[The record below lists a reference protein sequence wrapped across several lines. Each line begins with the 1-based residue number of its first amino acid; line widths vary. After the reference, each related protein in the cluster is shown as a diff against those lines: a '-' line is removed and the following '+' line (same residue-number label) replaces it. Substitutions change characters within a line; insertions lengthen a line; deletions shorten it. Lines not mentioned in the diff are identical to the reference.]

1 MSVYAK
7 CSFIYLYYVNIQLA
21 VVYKTYI
28 HLTKSQFKCYM
39 FFNVEDKVCW
49 AKDSVHLVEAYDC
62 AGMLKIKYVGLKTVN
77 ILVSSLNVLV
87 CWR

>member
-1 MSVYAK
+1 
-7 CSFIYLYYVNIQLA
+7 
-21 VVYKTYI
+21 
-28 HLTKSQFKCYM
+28 M

-49 AKDSVHLVEAYDC
+49 AKDSVHLVEVFEC
-62 AGMLKIKYVGLKTVN
+62 AGMLKITYVGLKTVY